1 MRPSTSHVRWFG
13 SVVCLLAACLARPA
27 FADRRPPQVLVG
39 VTFAQMRFENTRD
52 LGIDW
57 RNSITA
63 GVSFPVPV
71 LPEDGP
77 IGLRGQVLLVPRGGA
92 ISDGIQTEKFKFSYI
107 DLMALVDLEL
117 KPTIRGEHIHLLIG
131 PTLHVRTSAKVYVN
145 GQAFDIGDN
154 VQRVDAGIAIGADFT
169 LIPRRLDVQ
178 VTYIPGLRPIFK
190 TSANNAKNSTLLV
203 LITPRLVR

>member
-1 MRPSTSHVRWFG
+1 M
-13 SVVCLLAACLARPA
+13 
-27 FADRRPPQVLVG
+27 
-39 VTFAQMRFENTRD
+39 
-52 LGIDW
+52 
-57 RNSITA
+57 
-63 GVSFPVPV
+63 
-71 LPEDGP
+71 
-77 IGLRGQVLLVPRGGA
+77 
-92 ISDGIQTEKFKFSYI
+92 
-107 DLMALVDLEL
+107 
-117 KPTIRGEHIHLLIG
+117 
-131 PTLHVRTSAKVYVN
+131 YVN